1 MTTLAEHH
9 KIAGLESKAC
19 AAADAIGLIVK
30 RSQIHMRAD
39 DGPDG
44 FMIFDPKHQRPV
56 AGEKYDL
63 SAQDVIAYCNRLGRS
78 R

>member
-9 KIAGLESKAC
+9 KIASLESRAC
-19 AAADAIGLIVK
+19 AAANAVGLIAK
-30 RSQIHMRAD
+30 RSRFHMRAD
-39 DGPDG
+39 CSPDG
-44 FMIFDPKHQRPV
+44 FMIFDPKHQRTL

-63 SAQDVIAYCNRLGRS
+63 SAQDVIAYCERRGRS